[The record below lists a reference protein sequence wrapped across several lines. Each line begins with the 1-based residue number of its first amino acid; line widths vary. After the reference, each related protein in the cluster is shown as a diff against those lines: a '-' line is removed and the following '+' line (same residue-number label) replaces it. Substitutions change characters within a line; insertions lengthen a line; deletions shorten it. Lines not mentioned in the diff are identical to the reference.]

1 MPRSFCLSSMH
12 AHTLRERMHAERVC
26 SLSFQASGALYEGME
41 MRVNL
46 SFQLLSAH
54 LEQGESVS
62 DGGGSEQKIP
72 SHWHHRPLIK

>member
-1 MPRSFCLSSMH
+1 MIKELEEASRLS
-12 AHTLRERMHAERVC
+12 LLPGLE
-26 SLSFQASGALYEGME
+26 ALYEGME

-54 LEQGESVS
+54 LEQGEPVS

-72 SHWHHRPLIK
+72 SHWHHRPLIKLS